1 MILATLAPPAAEI
14 LHRPLAALVRAYGAP
29 ASVATRDDG
38 QHVVFGDA
46 SASVSAIVDD
56 DATIHAVDLA
66 FPAGTRYAVDLEGT
80 THTLTF
86 GTTTSTGARDELAA
100 DAETDGTNFRVFR
113 RTADSDV
120 VLVFDPKTSALA
132 HVVLGDRATLLRL
145 GYLTDPTPVQSRF
158 PFTAPVLRHT
168 GVPDGSGPNAT
179 VLRLDLDRGGVVKK
193 VSVVVPSDDPAFDQQ
208 LVTRLASDS
217 YAAAKLG
224 GRTIGASV
232 YREVRH

>member
-1 MILATLAPPAAEI
+1 MIASLAPPAADL

-29 ASVATRDDG
+29 VSVATRDDG

-46 SASVSAIVDD
+46 SASVAAIVDD
-56 DATIHAVDLA
+56 DANVHALDLA
-66 FPAGTRYAVDLEGT
+66 FPAGTRYAVDLEGK

-86 GTTTSTGARDELAA
+86 GATTSGAARDELAA
-100 DAETDGTNFRVFR
+100 DAETAGASFRVFR
-113 RTADSDV
+113 RTADTDV
-120 VLVFDPKTSALA
+120 VLVFDPKSALLS

-158 PFTAPVLRHT
+158 PFTAPVLRHSS
-168 GVPDGSGPNAT
+168 VPDGSGPQAT
-179 VLRLDLDRGGVVKK
+179 VLRLDLDRGGVVRK
-193 VSVVVPSDDPAFDQQ
+193 VTVVVPSADPAFDQQ
-208 LVTRLASDS
+208 LVARLGNDS

-224 GRTIGASV
+224 GRAIGASV

>member
-1 MILATLAPPAAEI
+1 MIAIAPPPADL
-14 LHRPLAALVRAYGAP
+14 LHRPLAALVRTYGAP

-56 DATIHAVDLA
+56 DATIHALDLA
-66 FPAGTRYAVDLEGT
+66 FPAGTRYDVDLEGK

-86 GTTTSTGARDELAA
+86 GATSSTAARDELAA
-100 DAETDGTNFRVFR
+100 DAETDGANFRVFR
-113 RTADSDV
+113 RTADSGL
-120 VLVFDPKTSALA
+120 VLVFDPKSSALA

-168 GVPDGSGPNAT
+168 SVPDGSGPNAT
-179 VLRLDLDRGGVVKK
+179 VLRLDLDRGGVVRK
-193 VSVVVPSDDPAFDQQ
+193 VSVVVPSGDDAFDRQ
-208 LVTRLASDS
+208 LVARLANDS

-224 GRTIGASV
+224 GRAIGASV